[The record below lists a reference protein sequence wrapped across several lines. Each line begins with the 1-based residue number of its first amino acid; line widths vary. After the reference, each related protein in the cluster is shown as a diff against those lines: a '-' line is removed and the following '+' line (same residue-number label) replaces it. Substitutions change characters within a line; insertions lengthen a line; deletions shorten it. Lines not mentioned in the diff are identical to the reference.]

1 MFIGGVQMMT
11 FIRKSFYLSLFLIST
26 TVFSQGFNES
36 LYNAM
41 KYRNIGPYRGGRSA
55 AVDGVADNKLLAYFG
70 ATGGGVW
77 RTNNGGTSWE
87 NISDGYFGGS
97 IGAVA
102 VSELSLI
109 HISEPTRPY

>member
-1 MFIGGVQMMT
+1 MMT

-77 RTNNGGTSWE
+77 RTNNG
-87 NISDGYFGGS
+87 
-97 IGAVA
+97 A
-102 VSELSLI
+102 
-109 HISEPTRPY
+109 RPGRTYQMVILEDLLVPVPLVRGIQM